1 MKTIEEIQKE
11 YDKFECRLNPV
22 QSLEDLKG
30 WIKVAFDD
38 IDENVRDLH
47 KDQRY
52 NKIAKLLATI
62 NNLFVFLEDREDT
75 SYYDEDDN
83 LIVDAYYMNKLYKR
97 YFNDMFNAT
106 NDSNYVDMAKIA
118 DFIMKHYDVDVMA
131 IDSKRR
137 DLEYRQ
143 RGYGCVDNGHEATCE
158 ELHEFF
164 DMKINEI
171 SRIKGIEKVYKM

>member
-11 YDKFECRLNPV
+11 YDKFKCRLNPV

-47 KDQRY
+47 KDQGY
-52 NKIAKLLATI
+52 NKINKLLATI
-62 NNLFVFLEDREDT
+62 NNLFVFPEDIENT
-75 SYYDEDDN
+75 SYYDEDDD
-83 LIVDAYYMNKLYKR
+83 IISGAYYINKLYKR
-97 YFNDMFNAT
+97 YFNDIYNQA
-106 NDSNYVDMAKIA
+106 NDYNYVEMAKIA

-137 DLEYRQ
+137 DLEYKQ
-143 RGYGCVDNGHEATCE
+143 RGYGCVDNGHESTCE

-164 DMKINEI
+164 DIKINEL
-171 SRIKGIEKVYKM
+171 SSIKGIEKVHKM